1 MPPYGSRYFRHPE
14 TEHRWPSF
22 IISLGVTAASFVAAF
37 AAMTARSDWT
47 NGDRA
52 QTHDATL
59 IFHLPAPP
67 RLTPVAVRPPIPFP
81 QRAPRATIPSL
92 VAPTAVPNAPL
103 APVTPSASQ
112 PREPPIDQP
121 SVNRDSIAASSNL
134 AIDSSSGRPAGEI
147 SKGKGAPFAPA
158 GLTAGSR
165 TFNSAFVRDSI
176 VRQSMLAVPAIAR
189 TGLMGEADHQA
200 LEGSQ
205 QQARQLQQRTL
216 TAGNGRDLV
225 VLEGKG
231 KDGVGAVGGPGV
243 GSISAPLFSSG
254 PSAAQRK
261 RNEKIDADNR
271 SRLGRLQ
278 DRLRLQR
285 DSTLADSVRAD
296 SLRRDSLVS
305 HPRRPT

>member
-1 MPPYGSRYFRHPE
+1 MPPHGSRYFRHHE
-14 TEHRWPSF
+14 AEHRWPSF
-22 IISLGVTAASFVAAF
+22 VISLGVTTASFVAAF
-37 AAMTARSDWT
+37 AAMTARSVWT
-47 NGDRA
+47 IGDRV
-52 QTHDATL
+52 QSHDATL
-59 IFHLPAPP
+59 IFHLPAPLRP
-67 RLTPVAVRPPIPFP
+67 APVTVRPPIPFP
-81 QRAPRATIPSL
+81 QRARRAAPSQA
-92 VAPTAVPNAPL
+92 APTPVPNVPL
-103 APVTPSASQ
+103 VPVAPSAS
-112 PREPPIDQP
+112 PSREPPVDKP
-121 SVNRDSIAASSNL
+121 SANRDSVAASSNV
-134 AIDSSSGRPAGEI
+134 AIDSSSGRAARDV

-165 TFNSAFVRDSI
+165 ALNSAFVRDSI
-176 VRQSMLAVPAIAR
+176 VRQSMLAVPGIAR
-189 TGLMGEADHQA
+189 TGVMGAADRQA

-205 QQARQLQQRTL
+205 QQARQLRQRTL

-271 SRLGRLQ
+271 LRLGRLQ

-285 DSTLADSVRAD
+285 DSTVADSLRAD
-296 SLRRDSLVS
+296 SLGRDSLAL
-305 HPRRPT
+305 HHRRPT